1 MSINLFFLLLLGA
14 MLSMFAYFKPSSAHD
29 TMSGEVP
36 RIELESFVIYEV
48 EPQGVK
54 RFFEGQEGK
63 LFDERYEIT
72 SAKFS
77 NNAKHLLESV
87 QSDHALYQDDFITL
101 KGNVRY
107 QREDGLQFRSDEGT
121 YDQNRSIIRTKGDFV
136 ITQNRN
142 RIEGT
147 KLDFNIDQD
156 TVSADAIR
164 GSYQLDLGK

>member
-1 MSINLFFLLLLGA
+1 MSINLFFVLLLGA
-14 MLSMFAYFKPSSAHD
+14 MLSMFAYFKPSSSHD
-29 TMSGEVP
+29 PKNGEVP

-54 RFFEGQEGK
+54 RFFEGKEGK
-63 LFDERYEIT
+63 VFDERYEIA

-77 NNAKHLLESV
+77 NNTKKLLESI
-87 QSDHALYQDDFITL
+87 QGDHVLYQGDFITL
-101 KGNVRY
+101 NGNVRY
-107 QREDGLQFRSDEGT
+107 QREDGLQFRSEEGT
-121 YDQNRSIIRTKGDFV
+121 FDQNRSLIRTEGDFV

-147 KLDFNIDQD
+147 KLYYNIEDD